1 MGGQADRRAGGRK
14 EGMMKEGRRE
24 TQGTTYLDLDEIT
37 RKDNCVVTKG
47 RLVVC
52 QSPEME

>member
-1 MGGQADRRAGGRK
+1 
-14 EGMMKEGRRE
+14 MMKEGRRE

-52 QSPEME
+52 QSSEME